1 MKFVDLSFVT
11 EKTKTA
17 ENESHDRH
25 EPFENPERK
34 RSQRQVKTR
43 KNNLRNSAPCM

>member
-11 EKTKTA
+11 KKTKTA
-17 ENESHDRH
+17 ENENYDLH
-25 EPFENPERK
+25 EPFEKPERK
-34 RSQRQVKTR
+34 RSQRQAKTC